1 MNGNGEY
8 QYGGLIKA
16 ITAETFGKCGQCGG
30 ELDYRDLYR
39 NHLCAKCRREQDK
52 LNRTIF
58 LNSLRTDFELEHRVA
73 RLEALLYDHE
83 VGHPNKNLLW

>member
-1 MNGNGEY
+1 MKTNDPN
-8 QYGGLIKA
+8 
-16 ITAETFGKCGQCGG
+16 FGKCKHCNG

-39 NHLCAKCRREQDK
+39 NDLCARCRREQDK

-83 VGHPNKNLLW
+83 VGLPNKNLRW